1 MSMNWTKE
9 QMQVIT
15 LRDRNILVSAAA
27 GSGKTAVL
35 VERIIRRILDEQNP
49 VDIDRLLIVTFTSAA
64 AAEMRERIGNAIDR
78 ALEQNPSSSHLV
90 KQASLVH
97 HAQITTIHSF
107 CLNLI
112 RNYFHQVDLEPNFRI
127 AEEGELNLIREDVI
141 AEVLNRNYEASK
153 DAFLSFVECFATGKT
168 DDGLKDMIWKLY
180 HFAMSYPWPKEWL
193 QKAVENYDFTGFEG
207 LLEKPWMK
215 SLMEYLRRVFC
226 NFYQMAGENVRLAAE
241 EDGPLYLRDTAE
253 QDAVLLKRLAEA
265 KSYEEM
271 MREISALQFSRLPS
285 KRGYDGDEEKLEH
298 WKAQRNKIKEE
309 CKKIREKFFYADVE
323 KIMERIRAMEPVA
336 AELVRLTE
344 EFMDYYDA
352 KKREKN
358 ILDFN
363 DLEHFAL
370 KILIDEETKK
380 PTEAAFRCKK
390 LYEEVMTDEYQDS
403 NLVQE
408 SLMQAVSRE
417 DMGTYNRFMVGD
429 VKQSIYK
436 FRLARPELFM
446 DKYDRFTAEASDSQK
461 IELRKNFRSRREV
474 IDVSNHIFYKI
485 MKKDLGNVDYNAD
498 AALYPAASYPEC
510 DDMDAE
516 FLIADSAD
524 ECLEE
529 AQLTDPIRLE
539 AELVASRIRK
549 MMHGQKVT
557 DKKTGELRD
566 VKYSDIVILLRSF
579 GKYADTF
586 VEVLEQKKIPAHA
599 SSKTGYF
606 KTTEIGTV
614 LSLLRILD
622 NPRQDIPLAAV
633 LRSPMYHF
641 SDEELAR
648 IKISGEKRAF
658 HCCVLEPAWEG
669 LSEELSL
676 KLQKFLRK
684 LSEYRDMAPVLPI
697 HELLY
702 RILEDTG
709 YARYVAAMPG
719 GERRKANIEM
729 LLEKALAYEKTS
741 YRGLFHFIRYIDKL
755 NKYEVDYGEADVV
768 SENADAVRIMTIH
781 KSKGLEFPVVFL
793 CGTAKA
799 FNRTDARSRMV
810 IHPELGVALDYI
822 DPQSRTR
829 GSTLYKRAVAKQME
843 LENQGEE
850 LRVLYVALTRAK
862 EKLILTGTAKDIKDK
877 IEKLSYRSGQEE
889 GLPFLER
896 AGANSFF
903 DWILPAM
910 IAAGDQKLIQIP
922 GVSDF
927 VFEEAREQLEEAEG
941 LGRLLYQMS
950 LPDEKADAYVNA
962 QLSYRYPLLD
972 ETNRKTK
979 YSVSE
984 LKHRAMEAVLE
995 EEEVLEKKSTQEDVI
1010 PYIPRFAGGESD
1022 TNQNLLWG
1030 TAMHRAAAFLPV
1042 EILAGSK
1049 NLEKDLDLWIE
1060 KIVARGQLTEEMR
1073 QLLRKDKL
1081 MLFYQSK
1088 LALRM
1093 KEAAKRK
1100 ELYVEKPFV
1109 MGRTA
1114 DEIEGDGSDALI
1126 LVQGIVDAFFIE
1138 KEEIVLLD
1146 YKTDAVHTSSD
1157 LVRRY
1162 QRQLELY
1169 EEAIRDNLGRKIKEK
1184 FIYSFHLNRE
1194 ILI

>member
-112 RNYFHQVDLEPNFRI
+112 RDYFHQVDLEPNFRI

-344 EFMDYYDA
+344 EFMDCYDA

-741 YRGLFHFIRYIDKL
+741 YRGLFHFIRYIDRL

-822 DPQSRTR
+822 NPQSRTR

-962 QLSYRYPLLD
+962 QLSYRYPLLY

-1022 TNQNLLWG
+1022 TNQNLLRG

>member
-344 EFMDYYDA
+344 EFMDCYDA

-524 ECLEE
+524 EFLEE

-658 HCCVLEPAWEG
+658 HCCVLEPVWEG

-829 GSTLYKRAVAKQME
+829 GATLYKRAVAKQME

-1022 TNQNLLWG
+1022 TNPNLLRG

>member
-344 EFMDYYDA
+344 EFMDCYDA

-524 ECLEE
+524 EFLEE

-658 HCCVLEPAWEG
+658 HCCVLEPVWEG

-829 GSTLYKRAVAKQME
+829 GATLYKRAVAKQME

-984 LKHRAMEAVLE
+984 LKHRAMEAGLE

-1022 TNQNLLWG
+1022 TNQNLLRG

>member
-309 CKKIREKFFYADVE
+309 CKKIRDKFFYADVE

-344 EFMDYYDA
+344 EFMDCYDA

-498 AALYPAASYPEC
+498 AALYPAASYPAC

-829 GSTLYKRAVAKQME
+829 GATLYKRAVAKQME

-1022 TNQNLLWG
+1022 TNQNLLRG

>member
-180 HFAMSYPWPKEWL
+180 YFAMSYPWPKEWL

-344 EFMDYYDA
+344 EFMDCYDA

-498 AALYPAASYPEC
+498 AALYPAASYPAC

-829 GSTLYKRAVAKQME
+829 GATLYKRAVAKQME

-1022 TNQNLLWG
+1022 TNQNLLRG

-1184 FIYSFHLNRE
+1184 IIYSFHLNRE

>member
-344 EFMDYYDA
+344 EFMDCYDA

-539 AELVASRIRK
+539 AELVAARIRK

-658 HCCVLEPAWEG
+658 HCCVLEPVWEG

-829 GSTLYKRAVAKQME
+829 GATLYKRAVAKQME

-1022 TNQNLLWG
+1022 TNQNLLRG

-1184 FIYSFHLNRE
+1184 IIYSFHLNRE